1 MPRADAT
8 ELAPKKSAPRALPQ
22 FPNRGAGGLFA
33 FRQRKTKKACISL
46 VKLPSGGPGL
56 LNAKIARQ
64 PLPGAPN
71 AFCVGILVVPTQAS
85 ILSRSGTYCQ
95 SGQLLNLR
103 NLVGITERTPGVTNV
118 TRYSCRSR
126 CDASVGVYMDVFAE
140 GSNKISTT
148 HNGDMDANARTWRYT
163 SRAGAHRVGTREFM
177 ATILNEYGLG

>member
-103 NLVGITERTPGVTNV
+103 NLVGITARTPGETNV
-118 TRYSCRSR
+118 TRYTP
-126 CDASVGVYMDVFAE
+126 VQFAL
-140 GSNKISTT
+140 
-148 HNGDMDANARTWRYT
+148 A
-163 SRAGAHRVGTREFM
+163 VGTPNGRC
-177 ATILNEYGLG
+177 LPSGLGIYTRRTGR